1 LHPNQTAYLPGKQI
15 QDNLRVINIVNEKS
29 PNALIIS
36 LDARKAFDS
45 VSHTYLRNTLVA
57 YGLENFVPVFN
68 LLYEQQRVNIHVNGR
83 KLDGYSIRNGVK
95 QGDSLS
101 CILFI
106 MCMDPLIRN
115 IEANPNI
122 IRSEIQG
129 TPLPKVLAY
138 ADDITCIV
146 DRDANNVKDIF
157 YEYGRLTRASGL
169 TLNADK
175 TEILD
180 MEEKHYKV
188 KYDGKTHKLKG
199 AKSVK
204 INGIVFNK
212 DIEVMK
218 EENFTHLVS
227 KIGSMLMGWRARQL
241 SLLGKILIYKTF
253 GMSQVIYVLSTIS
266 LSAAQYKKLK
276 VMFNNFVW
284 GRDLNDPSTKSR
296 ISSERLNTPIEH
308 GGFGMVGYEMIL
320 EGVYCRQL
328 GKMYNAEFNHPLKSL
343 IIKNGSTFATG
354 NSLTRLADDV
364 AKKAHVIM
372 TDLFWSDVKKMNSQQ
387 LTSDV
392 ILANHIGEVSIE
404 EAIKPRWIDTVETN
418 RLLHILGCNN
428 IRDILDRGIEAVKLC
443 KKIVRA
449 KYLRV
454 IKALWQEQTRCEPVG
469 IDKVK
474 LLSGIYKPIFMVK
487 SREYRELIRG
497 PPRLVPPKFAVNVNI
512 DENEGRW
519 VVKGYFNKIR
529 KLANT
534 RHKNTLLR
542 VWNGD
547 CLSNTRLRHF
557 GLVDSNLCPSCADVD
572 TPLHMLLECHVAVQT
587 WNRLMIKIPKAPE
600 MQMLDYIIGMYDNKI
615 VMSIKA
621 EIIKML
627 MHFRDMSAE
636 DIHRRLC
643 NYFLTVSGRN
653 AYIRQL
659 MEE

>member
-45 VSHTYLRNTLVA
+45 VSHTYLRNTLLA
-57 YGLENFVPVFN
+57 FGLENFVPVFN

-129 TPLPKVLAY
+129 IPLPKVLAY

-146 DRDANNVKDIF
+146 EKDANNVKDIF

-169 TLNADK
+169 TLNAGK

-180 MEEKHYKV
+180 MEEKQYKV
-188 KYDGKTHKLKG
+188 KYEGRAHNLKG

-212 DIEVMK
+212 DIDAMK
-218 EENFTHLVS
+218 GENFTHLVS

-253 GMSQVIYVLSTIS
+253 GMSQVIYMLLIIS

-276 VMFNNFVW
+276 IMFNNFIW
-284 GRDLNDPSTKSR
+284 GRDLMDPSTKSR
-296 ISSERLNTPIEH
+296 ISSERLNTPIEY
-308 GGFGMVGYEMIL
+308 GGFGMVDYERIL
-320 EGVYCRQL
+320 EGVYCKQL
-328 GKMYNAEFNHPLKSL
+328 GKMYNAEFNHPLKLL
-343 IIKNGSTFATG
+343 IIKNERTFATG
-354 NSLTRLADDV
+354 KSLTRLADDV
-364 AKKAHVIM
+364 AKKAHETM
-372 TDLFWSDVKKMNSQQ
+372 TNLFWSEVKKLNSQQ
-387 LTSDV
+387 LIGDV
-392 ILANHIGEVSIE
+392 ILVNHIGEVSIE
-404 EAIKPRWIDTVETN
+404 EAIKPRWIDKAETN

-443 KKIVRA
+443 KKIVRSR
-449 KYLRV
+449 YLRV
-454 IKALWQEQTRCEPVG
+454 IKALWQGHTRCEAVEV
-469 IDKVK
+469 DKVK
-474 LLSGIYKPIFMVK
+474 LLSGNYKLIFMVK

-497 PPRLVPPKFAVNVNI
+497 PPRLVPPS
-512 DENEGRW
+512 
-519 VVKGYFNKIR
+519 
-529 KLANT
+529 
-534 RHKNTLLR
+534 LL
-542 VWNGD
+542 
-547 CLSNTRLRHF
+547 
-557 GLVDSNLCPSCADVD
+557 
-572 TPLHMLLECHVAVQT
+572 
-587 WNRLMIKIPKAPE
+587 
-600 MQMLDYIIGMYDNKI
+600 
-615 VMSIKA
+615 
-621 EIIKML
+621 
-627 MHFRDMSAE
+627 
-636 DIHRRLC
+636 
-643 NYFLTVSGRN
+643 
-653 AYIRQL
+653 
-659 MEE
+659 